1 MMKKKNMRFKVI
13 VNYISRK
20 IIIKLNEWNYNRS
33 SRNLSMILLKHH
45 HHPIIIPCLLHPP
58 SPPPKNYFP
67 PDISRALYNEARR
80 Q

>member
-1 MMKKKNMRFKVI
+1 MKKKNMRFKVI

-33 SRNLSMILLKHH
+33 SRNLSIISLKHQT
-45 HHPIIIPCLLHPP
+45 
-58 SPPPKNYFP
+58 PPPKKKNYFP